1 MIDAVTVFEK
11 VSHCQLSHADQY
23 GPHAGAHANA
33 VGRVEPVNDTVS
45 SNEIPLETLLAG
57 EPMLTLPETAD
68 RLGVVVTRVHDLL
81 GAKKLIAHVIDG
93 RRHVPEALFHE
104 GSASTGKFVP
114 GLLTLLADGG
124 YSDEEILRYLFTE
137 DESLPG
143 RPVDALH
150 GQLAR
155 EVLRRAQAMAL

>member
-1 MIDAVTVFEK
+1 MDDVI
-11 VSHCQLSHADQY
+11 
-23 GPHAGAHANA
+23 P
-33 VGRVEPVNDTVS
+33 ND
-45 SNEIPLETLLAG
+45 IPLATLLAD
-57 EPMLTLPETAD
+57 EPMYTLPETAE
-68 RLGVVVTRVHDLL
+68 RLGVPVTRVHDLL

-93 RRHVPEALFHE
+93 KRHIPAALFHE
-104 GSASTGKFVP
+104 QSHSTGKFIP
-114 GLLTLLADGG
+114 GLITLLSDGG

-155 EVLRRAQAMAL
+155 EVLRRAQAMAF

>member
-1 MIDAVTVFEK
+1 
-11 VSHCQLSHADQY
+11 
-23 GPHAGAHANA
+23 
-33 VGRVEPVNDTVS
+33 VNPKD
-45 SNEIPLETLLAG
+45 IPLETLLAD

-68 RLGVVVTRVHDLL
+68 LLGVVVTRVDDLL

-93 RRHVPEALFHE
+93 RRHIPAALFRE
-104 GSASTGKFVP
+104 GENTTGKFVP
-114 GLLTLLADGG
+114 GVLTLLADGG
-124 YSDEEILRYLFTE
+124 YSDEEILRFLFTE
-137 DESLPG
+137 DETLPG

>member
-1 MIDAVTVFEK
+1 ME
-11 VSHCQLSHADQY
+11 
-23 GPHAGAHANA
+23 
-33 VGRVEPVNDTVS
+33 RVIEND
-45 SNEIPLETLLAG
+45 IPLETLLAD

-68 RLGVVVTRVHDLL
+68 RLGAVITRVHDLL
-81 GAKKLIAHVIDG
+81 AAKKLIAHVFDG
-93 RRHVPEALFHE
+93 KRHVPEALFHE
-104 GSASTGKFVP
+104 GSDTTGKYVP

-137 DESLPG
+137 DETLPG

>member
-1 MIDAVTVFEK
+1 
-11 VSHCQLSHADQY
+11 
-23 GPHAGAHANA
+23 
-33 VGRVEPVNDTVS
+33 
-45 SNEIPLETLLAG
+45 
-57 EPMLTLPETAD
+57 MLTLPETAD

-93 RRHVPEALFHE
+93 RRHIPEALFKE
-104 GSASTGKFVP
+104 GEATTGKFVP
-114 GLLTLLADGG
+114 GVLTLLADGG
-124 YSDEEILRYLFTE
+124 YSDEEILRFLFTE
-137 DESLPG
+137 DETLPG